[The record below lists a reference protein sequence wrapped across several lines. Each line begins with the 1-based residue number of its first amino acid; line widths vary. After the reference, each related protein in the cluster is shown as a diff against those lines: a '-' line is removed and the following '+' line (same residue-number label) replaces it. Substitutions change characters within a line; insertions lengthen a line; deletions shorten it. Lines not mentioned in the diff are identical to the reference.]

1 MSYQIYLSNQFKRS
15 YKKCIKRGLD
25 KVLFEKV
32 VTMLSQKG
40 KLPQKYR
47 PHKLKGVYAGCWE
60 CHISPDWLLV
70 WQQND
75 TELTLLLLDT
85 GSHSDLFG

>member
-1 MSYQIYLSNQFKRS
+1 MNYEISFSNQFKRS

-25 KVLFEKV
+25 KNLLETVITLLAQE
-32 VTMLSQKG
+32 G
-40 KLPQKYR
+40 ILPKQYK

-60 CHISPDWLLV
+60 CHISPDWLLI

-75 TELTLLLLDT
+75 FELTLLLVDT
-85 GSHSDLFG
+85 GSHADLFG